1 MRASSQLRQRNLHPP
16 QVINSLRRIHLIAL
30 PYPNTMPA
38 HTPIPDIPGE
48 LLTDPTLQYFLAE
61 RVSNLC
67 GIGGG
72 KFPGSQPVSFSSSS
86 LDLLEKEDFWVCEKS
101 DGVRVL
107 VFIVVN
113 QSTEQQEVW
122 LVSYFV
128 TDIVVAC
135 RLKGYRSIGNKG
147 SSKSKDYISPIGRI
161 VRPSLAKLYWTASS
175 SSILTPF
182 RVQ

>member
-1 MRASSQLRQRNLHPP
+1 
-16 QVINSLRRIHLIAL
+16 
-30 PYPNTMPA
+30 MPA

-128 TDIVVAC
+128 ANIVVVVC
-135 RLKGYRSIGNKG
+135 RLKGYRSIGNKD
-147 SSKSKDYISPIGRI
+147 SSKSKDYTLHTGRI
-161 VRPSLAKLYWTASS
+161 VRPFLAKHYWTASS
-175 SSILTPF
+175 SLILNPLL
-182 RVQ
+182 VQCVSRLCKIWRGF